1 MRYFITGAGGQLGFD
16 IKREL
21 MQRGVAESDIATPHF
36 EDLDITDAEAVEN
49 YVDNFQPNVIFHCA
63 AWTNVDGAEEN
74 PEACRKVNVD
84 GTANLVKAAAKVGAK
99 IIYISTDYIFDG
111 ESETPYE
118 VDAKADPQSVYGQTK
133 YEGELAVGKY
143 HKHFIVRT
151 AWVFGL
157 NGKNFVKTMLNVTK
171 THDEVSV
178 VDDQIGS
185 PTYTVDLAKF
195 LVDLS
200 ESEKYGTYHA
210 TNAGFCSWAEFTET
224 IYETAGVKTK
234 VNPVSTEKY
243 AEIAGKAQ
251 AKRPQFSKLSKAKI
265 TENGFEKLPLWQDA
279 VARYIAELKQEG
291 EL

>member
-21 MQRGVAESDIATPHF
+21 LQRGVAGSDIATPNA
-36 EDLDITDAEAVEN
+36 ETLDITDQEAVKN

-133 YEGELAVGKY
+133 YEGELAVEKY
-143 HKHFIVRT
+143 PKHFIVRT

-157 NGKNFVKTMLNVTK
+157 NGKNFVKTMLNVAK
-171 THDEVSV
+171 TRDEVAV

-200 ESEKYGTYHA
+200 ESEKYGVYHA
-210 TNAGFCSWAEFTET
+210 TNGGFCSWAEFTEE
-224 IYETAGVKTK
+224 IYQAAGVATK

-251 AKRPQFSKLSKAKI
+251 AKRPKFSKLSKAKI